1 MPAWVLIPVLI
12 VGMPSF
18 GTLFTPAM
26 TLVSEG
32 AQHRRL
38 DQGLAFGLGNLAW
51 AVGQATAA
59 SGSGAVAQATSD
71 LVPYSLL
78 AAACLAT
85 LGFTWIGRV
94 SGPPRTVPR

>member
-1 MPAWVLIPVLI
+1 VLIA
-12 VGMPSF
+12 GMPFF

-26 TLVSEG
+26 TLISEG
-32 AQHRRL
+32 AEDRRL

-51 AVGQATAA
+51 AAGQAVAA
-59 SGSGAVAQATSD
+59 TGGGALAQATSD

-85 LGFTWIGRV
+85 LVFVRRWLFVRAT
-94 SGPPRTVPR
+94 SRTA

>member
-1 MPAWVLIPVLI
+1 V
-12 VGMPSF
+12 
-18 GTLFTPAM
+18 
-26 TLVSEG
+26 
-32 AQHRRL
+32 
-38 DQGLAFGLGNLAW
+38 
-51 AVGQATAA
+51 AA

-94 SGPPRTVPR
+94 PAPPRAVPR

>member
-1 MPAWVLIPVLI
+1 
-12 VGMPSF
+12 
-18 GTLFTPAM
+18 M

-51 AVGQATAA
+51 AVGQAVAA

-78 AAACLAT
+78 ATACAAT
-85 LGFTWIGRV
+85 LCLTWIGRGQREPQGEQAV
-94 SGPPRTVPR
+94 SR

>member
-1 MPAWVLIPVLI
+1 
-12 VGMPSF
+12 MPSF

-51 AVGQATAA
+51 AVGQAVAA

-78 AAACLAT
+78 ATACLAT
-85 LGFTWIGRV
+85 LCLTWIGRGQREPH
-94 SGPPRTVPR
+94 SEEAVPR